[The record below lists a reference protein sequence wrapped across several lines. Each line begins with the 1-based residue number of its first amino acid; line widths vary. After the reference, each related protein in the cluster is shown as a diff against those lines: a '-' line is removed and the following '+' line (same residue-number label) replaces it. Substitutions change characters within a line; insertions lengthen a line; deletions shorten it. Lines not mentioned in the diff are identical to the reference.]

1 MRRACGIGVLVL
13 ALAGCQPAAPPPPVE
28 PAAPTA
34 AVEAAAPPAAA
45 EPAAAPPSAAVW
57 AEVPRQICTC
67 HEEALGRVETSLQ
80 DSQLAV
86 DFKIEGGTE
95 GWHIFSVTFDPTRV
109 SADRVRQVLEEA
121 GALVISAPV
130 GH

>member
-1 MRRACGIGVLVL
+1 MTRALVLGVLLLIVV
-13 ALAGCQPAAPPPPVE
+13 GCQAAAPTAPAPPAAPPPPA
-28 PAAPTA
+28 PA
-34 AVEAAAPPAAA
+34 
-45 EPAAAPPSAAVW
+45 SAAVW

-67 HEEALGRVETSLQ
+67 HEEALGRVETTLQ

-86 DFKIEGGTE
+86 EFKIEDGTE

-109 SADRVRQVLEEA
+109 SAERVTSVLKEA
-121 GALVISAPV
+121 GALIIAAPV